1 MGWRTLRASKDETMR
16 TRCPRPAP
24 RRFIALLLLAPVV
37 VPALGACHAT
47 GEQGPATAQAT
58 VASAQHGRRTD
69 NVVLVLFDGLRWQEV
84 FAGAEAE
91 RIDAIGDEA
100 QRERVRRE
108 FWRDDVSDRRAV
120 LMPFLWKRIAREG
133 QVLGNVE
140 RGSSVHCS
148 NGLKFS
154 YPGYSEMVVG
164 YHDPRIDSNAKRE
177 NPNASVLEWLHEKP
191 AFAGQVAVVGVWDVV
206 PSIVRAN
213 RSGLFV
219 HAAFEPLELTPMTP
233 TARLL
238 NEMRSDVPSPWESMP
253 YDAFAFHTAREVLTA
268 RRPRV
273 LWVTFGETDE
283 WAHAGDY
290 ARYLD
295 AARRTDAFV
304 ARLWDELQAHAQY
317 RDRTTLLV
325 STDHGRG
332 DGPRWTDH
340 GKDIEG
346 AEQIWIAALG
356 PDTPALGELGD
367 TPAYT
372 QGQIAAT
379 LAALLGE
386 DWCGAEP
393 RAAGVIPSIVGR

>member
-1 MGWRTLRASKDETMR
+1 MR
-16 TRCPRPAP
+16 TRTCFA
-24 RRFIALLLLAPVV
+24 RRLFTLLPLLAPIAA
-37 VPALGACHAT
+37 PTLCACHVAR
-47 GEQGPATAQAT
+47 EPDRASPESV
-58 VASAQHGRRTD
+58 VASAPHGRRTE

-84 FAGAEAE
+84 FAGADAE

-100 QRERVRRE
+100 ERERVRRE
-108 FWRDDVSDRRAV
+108 YWRDDVSDRRAV
-120 LMPFLWKRIAREG
+120 LMPFLWTQIATEG
-133 QVLGNVE
+133 QVFGNVE
-140 RGSSVHCS
+140 RGSSVRCA

-164 YHDPRIDSNAKRE
+164 FHDPRIDSNAKRE
-177 NPNASVLEWLHEKP
+177 NPNASVLEWLHGKP

-206 PSIVRAN
+206 PSIVRAQ

-219 HAAFEPLELTPMTP
+219 HAAFEPLELTPMRP

-238 NEMRSDVPSPWESMP
+238 NELRSDVTSPWDSMP
-253 YDAFAFHTAREVLTA
+253 YDAFAFHTAREVLDA
-268 RRPRV
+268 RSPRV

-295 AARRTDAFV
+295 AARRTDEFV
-304 ARLWDELQAHAQY
+304 ARLWVALQAHARY

-340 GKDIEG
+340 GKDVDG

-356 PDTPALGELGD
+356 PDTPALGERGD
-367 TPAYT
+367 TPALT

-393 RAAGVIPSIVGR
+393 RAAGAIRSIVAR

>member
-1 MGWRTLRASKDETMR
+1 MGTRT
-16 TRCPRPAP
+16 P
-24 RRFIALLLLAPVV
+24 RRWFAFLLLLPPIAVLG
-37 VPALGACHAT
+37 LGACRAT
-47 GEQGPATAQAT
+47 HEAERAAAPA
-58 VASAQHGRRTD
+58 VSAPHGRRTE

-84 FAGAEAE
+84 FAGAERA

-108 FWRDDVSDRRAV
+108 FWRDGASDRRTA
-120 LMPFLWKRIAREG
+120 LMPFLWTKIAREG

-140 RGSSVHCS
+140 RGSSVRCE

-154 YPGYSEMVVG
+154 YPGYSEMIVG
-164 YHDPRIDSNAKRE
+164 FHDPRIDSNAKRE
-177 NPNASVLEWLHEKP
+177 NPNASVLEWLHAKP
-191 AFAGQVAVVGVWDVV
+191 AFAGRVAVVGVWDVV
-206 PSIVRAN
+206 PSIVRSN
-213 RSGLFV
+213 RSGFFV
-219 HAAFEPLELTPMTP
+219 HAAFEPLEVTPMTR
-233 TARLL
+233 AAQLL
-238 NEMRSDVPSPWESMP
+238 NELRSDVGSPWDSMP
-253 YDAFAFHTAREVLTA
+253 YDAFAFHAAREVLDA
-268 RRPRV
+268 QRPRV
-273 LWVTFGETDE
+273 MWITFGETDE

-304 ARLWDELQAHAQY
+304 ARLWDALQAQPQY

-340 GKDIEG
+340 GEDVDG

-356 PDTPALGELGD
+356 PDTLALGER
-367 TPAYT
+367 ANASEHT

-386 DWCGAEP
+386 DWCEAEP
-393 RAAGVIPSIVGR
+393 RAAAPIENIVGR